1 MKERIDKIIAKSPVR
16 NIKLRWKFFV
26 SFGLL
31 ILLSLMTIYASIGGL
46 KRVKEIESSN
56 EKNLQIIMEVTNIEK
71 NLLEIN
77 NIVLRDDF
85 ELNIKSINR
94 MKFLMAENEVALI
107 NYNNIIDV
115 FLPGEEEVF
124 EEFKDKY
131 NPYIG
136 KVSNMLNA
144 QNKLMVKQ
152 LYDSN
157 VSDFGFITNKLYTLI
172 DMNRVNYN
180 MNKEA
185 SLKLHKDIVKSV
197 IGIFIALILVTFLV
211 STYMS
216 FSVTHLLDKIKVLLN
231 LLANYDLTHKV
242 DSTRKDEFGDV
253 LRSVEDI
260 RLNLVTIT
268 SALYDST
275 NGLNESSQDLSSI
288 VSLFNNKFNS
298 IKEDTSNISKVI
310 EEETSSIQEITASI
324 EEINGGMEEL
334 SSEATNGSLRAYEIK
349 ENSKNAISINKE
361 YRLTTEKLYK
371 EKEENIKVALE
382 DIKVVDQIQIMSNA
396 IADIAEQ
403 TNLLSLNAA
412 IEAARAGEH
421 GRGFSVVAEEVGKLA
436 DEVSSTAGKINEL
449 VREVR
454 GSVTNL
460 TGNSNELLSF
470 IESLIR
476 ENFDILMGILRQYEE
491 DADFINNMSEHM
503 ASMSEEITATMNQL
517 TMNADNVAKES
528 ENASHSVNRIS
539 DDLKEA
545 DESLGNVFTNMI
557 NQQSLARQLNEIV
570 DKFKI

>member
-185 SLKLHKDIVKSV
+185 SLNLHKDIVKSV

-460 TGNSNELLSF
+460 TGNSNELLAF
-470 IESLIR
+470 MESLIR

>member
-1 MKERIDKIIAKSPVR
+1 M
-16 NIKLRWKFFV
+16 
-26 SFGLL
+26 
-31 ILLSLMTIYASIGGL
+31 
-46 KRVKEIESSN
+46 
-56 EKNLQIIMEVTNIEK
+56 
-71 NLLEIN
+71 
-77 NIVLRDDF
+77 
-85 ELNIKSINR
+85 
-94 MKFLMAENEVALI
+94 
-107 NYNNIIDV
+107 
-115 FLPGEEEVF
+115 
-124 EEFKDKY
+124 
-131 NPYIG
+131 
-136 KVSNMLNA
+136 
-144 QNKLMVKQ
+144 
-152 LYDSN
+152 
-157 VSDFGFITNKLYTLI
+157 
-172 DMNRVNYN
+172 
-180 MNKEA
+180 
-185 SLKLHKDIVKSV
+185 
-197 IGIFIALILVTFLV
+197 
-211 STYMS
+211 
-216 FSVTHLLDKIKVLLN
+216 
-231 LLANYDLTHKV
+231 

-460 TGNSNELLSF
+460 TGNSNELLAF
-470 IESLIR
+470 MESLIR

>member
-460 TGNSNELLSF
+460 TGNSNELLAF
-470 IESLIR
+470 MESLIR

>member
-144 QNKLMVKQ
+144 QNKLMVKE

-185 SLKLHKDIVKSV
+185 SLNLHKDIVKSV

-216 FSVTHLLDKIKVLLN
+216 FSVTHLLDQIKVLLN

-460 TGNSNELLSF
+460 TGNSNELLAF
-470 IESLIR
+470 MESLIR

>member
-334 SSEATNGSLRAYEIK
+334 SSEATNGSLRDYEIK

-460 TGNSNELLSF
+460 TGNSNELLAF

>member
-185 SLKLHKDIVKSV
+185 SLNLHKDIVKSV

-216 FSVTHLLDKIKVLLN
+216 FSVTHLLDQIKVLLN

-268 SALYDST
+268 SAL
-275 NGLNESSQDLSSI
+275 
-288 VSLFNNKFNS
+288 
-298 IKEDTSNISKVI
+298 
-310 EEETSSIQEITASI
+310 
-324 EEINGGMEEL
+324 
-334 SSEATNGSLRAYEIK
+334 
-349 ENSKNAISINKE
+349 
-361 YRLTTEKLYK
+361 
-371 EKEENIKVALE
+371 
-382 DIKVVDQIQIMSNA
+382 
-396 IADIAEQ
+396 
-403 TNLLSLNAA
+403 
-412 IEAARAGEH
+412 
-421 GRGFSVVAEEVGKLA
+421 
-436 DEVSSTAGKINEL
+436 
-449 VREVR
+449 
-454 GSVTNL
+454 
-460 TGNSNELLSF
+460 
-470 IESLIR
+470 
-476 ENFDILMGILRQYEE
+476 
-491 DADFINNMSEHM
+491 
-503 ASMSEEITATMNQL
+503 
-517 TMNADNVAKES
+517 
-528 ENASHSVNRIS
+528 
-539 DDLKEA
+539 
-545 DESLGNVFTNMI
+545 
-557 NQQSLARQLNEIV
+557 
-570 DKFKI
+570 

>member
-185 SLKLHKDIVKSV
+185 SLNLHKDIVKSV

-216 FSVTHLLDKIKVLLN
+216 FSVTHLLDQIKVLLN

-371 EKEENIKVALE
+371 EKEKNIKVALE

-460 TGNSNELLSF
+460 TGNSNELLAF
-470 IESLIR
+470 MESLIR

>member
-361 YRLTTEKLYK
+361 YRLTTENLYK

>member
-31 ILLSLMTIYASIGGL
+31 ILLSLMTIYISIGGL
-46 KRVKEIESSN
+46 RRVREIESSN

-144 QNKLMVKQ
+144 QEKVMVKS

-157 VSDFGFITNKLYTLI
+157 LSDFGFITNKLYTLI

-180 MNKEA
+180 INKEA
-185 SLKLHKDIVKSV
+185 SLNLHNDIVKSV
-197 IGIFIALILVTFLV
+197 IGIFIVLILVTFLV

-216 FSVTHLLDKIKVLLN
+216 FSVTRLLNQIKMLLN

-268 SALYDST
+268 SALYNSS
-275 NGLNESSQDLSSI
+275 NGLNESSEDLSSI

-298 IKEDTSNISKVI
+298 IKEDTSRISKVI

-334 SSEATNGSLRAYEIK
+334 SSEATNGSLKAYEIK

-361 YRLTTEKLYK
+361 YRKTTENLYK

-436 DEVSSTAGKINEL
+436 DEVSSTVGKINEL

-454 GSVTNL
+454 GSVSNL
-460 TGNSNELLSF
+460 TGNSNELLAF
-470 IESLIR
+470 MESLIR

-517 TMNADNVAKES
+517 TMNAENVAKES

-539 DDLKEA
+539 NDLKEA
-545 DESLGNVFTNMI
+545 DESLGDVSTNMI
-557 NQQSLARQLNEIV
+557 AQQSLARQLNEIV
-570 DKFKI
+570 LKFKI

>member
-216 FSVTHLLDKIKVLLN
+216 FSVTHLLDQIKVLLN

-460 TGNSNELLSF
+460 TGNSNELLAF
-470 IESLIR
+470 MESLIR